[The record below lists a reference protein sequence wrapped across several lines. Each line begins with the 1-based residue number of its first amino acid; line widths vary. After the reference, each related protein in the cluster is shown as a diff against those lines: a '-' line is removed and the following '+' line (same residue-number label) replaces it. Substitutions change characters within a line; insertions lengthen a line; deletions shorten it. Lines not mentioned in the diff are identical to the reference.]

1 MFLGYVAFFPS
12 IFIPTFA
19 YFSCVSGRPSRKGGN
34 IFFFS
39 FLTLGFCIVFVF
51 ISLLLYTI
59 KSRLQVTTKCS
70 SRHFGSF
77 GPGHCS
83 NVEDAIVNESDPFV

>member
-1 MFLGYVAFFPS
+1 MFVGYVAFFPF

-59 KSRLQVTTKCS
+59 KSRLQQNGLVAILVVLVLVTALMLKM
-70 SRHFGSF
+70 
-77 GPGHCS
+77 
-83 NVEDAIVNESDPFV
+83 

>member
-1 MFLGYVAFFPS
+1 MFVGYVAFFPS

-59 KSRLQVTTKCS
+59 KSRLQQNGLVAILVVFVLVTALMLKM
-70 SRHFGSF
+70 
-77 GPGHCS
+77 
-83 NVEDAIVNESDPFV
+83 

>member
-51 ISLLLYTI
+51 ISLLLYTT
-59 KSRLQVTTKCS
+59 KSRLQQNGLV
-70 SRHFGSF
+70 
-77 GPGHCS
+77 
-83 NVEDAIVNESDPFV
+83 AILVVLVLITALMLKM

>member
-1 MFLGYVAFFPS
+1 MFVGYVAFFPS

-51 ISLLLYTI
+51 ISLLLYTT
-59 KSRLQVTTKCS
+59 KSRLQQNGLVAILVVLVLVTALMLKM
-70 SRHFGSF
+70 
-77 GPGHCS
+77 
-83 NVEDAIVNESDPFV
+83 

>member
-1 MFLGYVAFFPS
+1 MLLSFRLFLFLHLLTFHVFLVVFLG
-12 IFIPTFA
+12 
-19 YFSCVSGRPSRKGGN
+19 RKEE
-34 IFFFS
+34 IFFSFP
-39 FLTLGFCIVFVF
+39 FLTLGFFTVFVF

>member
-1 MFLGYVAFFPS
+1 MLVVVGYVAFFPS

-19 YFSCVSGRPSRKGGN
+19 YFSCVSGRPSTKEGGN

-39 FLTLGFCIVFVF
+39 FLTLGFCILFVF

-59 KSRLQVTTKCS
+59 KSRLQQNGLVAILVVFVLVTALMLKM
-70 SRHFGSF
+70 
-77 GPGHCS
+77 
-83 NVEDAIVNESDPFV
+83 